1 MPRFDIILTV
11 WNRKGYTARTLASLI
26 NSGAIDQCERFIIVD
41 NCSTEEGMYE
51 AMDSIYKDTPGV
63 SGKVFLLRR
72 AKNDGWAT
80 AVNDAVNLSRAE
92 YVLLLNNDV
101 EFTVDFMPKA
111 FEVIAEVNKT
121 PIPALEEYGSTRT
134 VGLLG
139 LWRHTSHGDQAGGIK
154 TATFVE
160 TDDSPAVAWL
170 MWKPAMEKVGM
181 LKENGPCF
189 ERGGNGEDSDYTRR
203 MKDAGFVV
211 GSPIPDLAQ
220 HIDGY

>member
-1 MPRFDIILTV
+1 MPRFDIIITV

-26 NSGAIDQCERFIIVD
+26 NSGAIEQCDRFIIVD

-51 AMDSIYKDTPGV
+51 AMDAIYKDTPGV

-80 AVNDAVNLSRAE
+80 SVNDAINLSRAE
-92 YVLLLNNDV
+92 YVLLLNNDE
-101 EFTVDFMPKA
+101 EFEMDFMQKA
-111 FEVIAEVNKT
+111 FAVIGNVEAWTQGTKK
-121 PIPALEEYGSTRT
+121 IGI
-134 VGLLG
+134 LG
-139 LWRHTSHGDQAGGIK
+139 LWRHTSHGDKAGGVK
-154 TATFVE
+154 TNMFVE

-170 MWKPAMEKVGM
+170 MSKEAMIQVGM
-181 LKENGPCF
+181 LTEKGPCM

-203 MKDAGFVV
+203 MKEAGFLV
-211 GSPIPDLAQ
+211 GSPIPDLAH